1 MEKKI
6 VLVDLNFDS
15 LKLFL
20 KQSVGVEEKKV
31 NMRSQQIFS
40 SVYQRGI
47 KNFENLT
54 TIPLDLR
61 KKLSQTISFYESKI
75 VETHNST
82 DGTIKFLIELS
93 DGNKVE
99 CVYIPEKTRGTI
111 CVSSQVGCSLT
122 CSFCRSGTQPLVKNL
137 TAGEIISQIML
148 VKDKLKD
155 WGEQKIIS
163 NIVFM
168 GQGEPL
174 INMTNL
180 KTAIQILKDKNGLNY
195 GNKKITVSTS
205 GIANK
210 IPEAANEIGTYLA
223 LSLHAPN
230 DKLRE
235 EIMPINK
242 KFKIKDL
249 IKQLKYYTSI
259 VKEPIFLEYVMLK
272 GVNDSEECARQLVKL
287 MAQFP
292 SKINLIE
299 FNSWPGV
306 KFQPTDRKDIE
317 KFSKYIQNKGYMS
330 FIRRSRGDDV
340 LAACGQ
346 LRTVSEKKKLSQQE
360 G

>member
-1 MEKKI
+1 MKQN
-6 VLVDLNFDS
+6 LLDLNYED
-15 LKLFL
+15 LKSFL
-20 KQSVGVEEKKV
+20 NLKVGVEEKKL
-31 NMRSQQIFS
+31 NMRAQQIFNA
-40 SVYQRGI
+40 VYQKGL
-47 KNFENLT
+47 KNFSNLT
-54 TIPLDLR
+54 TIPLELR
-61 KKLSQTISFYESKI
+61 QKLEKTISFNDTKI
-75 VETHNST
+75 VKSYVSKDRTQ
-82 DGTIKFLIELS
+82 KFLVELS

-122 CSFCRSGTQPLVKNL
+122 CTFCRSGTQKLVKNL
-137 TAGEIISQIML
+137 SASEIIGQIIL
-148 VKDKLKD
+148 VKNKLRD
-155 WGEQKIIS
+155 WSDQKIVS

-174 INMTNL
+174 INLKNL
-180 KTAIQILKDKNGLNY
+180 KKSIQILKDKNGLNY

-210 IPEAANEIGTYLA
+210 IPEAADEIGTYLA

-242 KFKIKDL
+242 KFNIQNL
-249 IKQLKYYTSI
+249 IRQLKYYTSV

-272 GVNDSEECARQLVKL
+272 GINDSEECAKQLVKL

-292 SKINLIE
+292 SKVNLIE
-299 FNSWPGV
+299 FNRWPGV
-306 KFQPTDRKDIE
+306 KFEPTERKDIE
-317 KFSKYIQNKGYMS
+317 KFSKYIQDKGFMS

-346 LRTVSEKKKLSQQE
+346 LRTESQKRKNT
-360 G
+360 

>member
-1 MEKKI
+1 MKQNLLDLNYEDLKSFLGKKIGVEKK
-6 VLVDLNFDS
+6 
-15 LKLFL
+15 KL
-20 KQSVGVEEKKV
+20 
-31 NMRSQQIFS
+31 NMRTQQIFS
-40 SVYQRGI
+40 AVYQKGLNDFH
-47 KNFENLT
+47 KFT
-54 TIPLDLR
+54 TIPIDLR
-61 KKLSQTISFYESKI
+61 EKLSKNISFNNSKI
-75 VETHNST
+75 IETHESS
-82 DGTIKFLIELS
+82 DGTLKFLVELF
-93 DGNKVE
+93 DGNKIE
-99 CVYIPEKTRGTI
+99 CVYIPEKTRGTV

-122 CSFCRSGTQPLVKNL
+122 CTFCRSGTQRLVKNL
-137 TAGEIISQIML
+137 SASEIVSQIIL

-155 WGEQKIIS
+155 WGDRKIVS

-174 INMTNL
+174 LNKNL
-180 KTAIQILKDKNGLNY
+180 KKAVAILKDKHGLNY

-205 GIANK
+205 GIATQ
-210 IPEAANEIGTYLA
+210 IVEAANEIGTYLA

-249 IKQLKYYTSI
+249 IKQLKYYTSV

-272 GVNDSEECARQLVKL
+272 GVNDSIDCAKQLVKL

-292 SKINLIE
+292 CKVNLIE

-306 KFQPTDRKDIE
+306 KFEPTERKDIE
-317 KFSKYIQNKGYMS
+317 KFSRYIQDKGYMS

-346 LRTVSEKKKLSQQE
+346 LRTESEKKSKINC
-360 G
+360 

>member
-1 MEKKI
+1 MLSKQNLFDLDYEGLKSFLSKKI
-6 VLVDLNFDS
+6 GIEQR
-15 LKLFL
+15 KL
-20 KQSVGVEEKKV
+20 
-31 NMRSQQIFS
+31 NMRTQQIFTA
-40 SVYQRGI
+40 VYQKGLN
-47 KNFENLT
+47 NFRDLT
-54 TIPLDLR
+54 TIPLELR
-61 KKLSQTISFYESKI
+61 KKLEDNISFNNSKI
-75 VETHNST
+75 IKEHISE
-82 DGTIKFLIELS
+82 DGTLKFLIELF

-122 CSFCRSGTQPLVKNL
+122 CTFCRSGTQKLVKNL
-137 TAGEIISQIML
+137 SASEILSQVML
-148 VKDKLKD
+148 VKNKLKD
-155 WGEQKIIS
+155 WGEQKKIS

-174 INMTNL
+174 INMKNL
-180 KTAIQILKDKNGLNY
+180 KTTIKILKNKNGLNY

-210 IPEAANEIGTYLA
+210 ISEAADEIGTYLA

-242 KFKIKDL
+242 KFKLKDL
-249 IKQLKYYTSI
+249 IEQLKYYTSV

-272 GVNDSEECARQLVKL
+272 GVNDTEQCAKQLVKL
-287 MAQFP
+287 MSQFP
-292 SKINLIE
+292 SKVNLIE

-306 KFQPTDRKDIE
+306 KFQPTKRNEIE
-317 KFSKYIQNKGYMS
+317 KFSKYIQDKGYMS

-346 LRTVSEKKKLSQQE
+346 LRTESKKKINN
-360 G
+360 

>member
-1 MEKKI
+1 METQKNLLDLDFLALKSLLNEKI
-6 VLVDLNFDS
+6 
-15 LKLFL
+15 
-20 KQSVGVEEKKV
+20 GIEEKKL
-31 NMRSQQIFS
+31 NMRAQQIYNA
-40 SVYQRGI
+40 VYQKGLNSF
-47 KNFENLT
+47 KNLT
-54 TIPLDLR
+54 TMPLDLR
-61 KKLSQTISFYESKI
+61 DKLDENISFNKSKI
-75 VETHNST
+75 VETHTSS
-82 DGTIKFLIELS
+82 DGTLKFLIELP
-93 DGNKVE
+93 DRNKVE

-122 CSFCRSGTQPLVKNL
+122 CTFCRSGTQKLVKNL
-137 TAGEIISQIML
+137 SVSEIVGQVML

-155 WGEQKIIS
+155 WGDQKIIS

-174 INMTNL
+174 INIKNL
-180 KTAIQILKDKNGLNY
+180 KIAIRILKDKKGLNY

-242 KFKIKDL
+242 KFKLKDL
-249 IKQLKYYTSI
+249 IEQLKYYTSV

-272 GVNDSEECARQLVKL
+272 GVNDTEKCAKELVKL

-292 SKINLIE
+292 SKVNLIE

-306 KFQPTDRKDIE
+306 KFQPTERKDIE
-317 KFSKYIQNKGYMS
+317 KFSKFIQEKGYMS

-346 LRTVSEKKKLSQQE
+346 LRTESEKIKI
-360 G
+360 

>member
-1 MEKKI
+1 MKQN
-6 VLVDLNFDS
+6 LLDLNYED
-15 LKLFL
+15 LKFFL
-20 KQSVGVEEKKV
+20 NSKIGIEEKKL
-31 NMRSQQIFS
+31 NMRAQQIFTA
-40 SVYQRGI
+40 VYQKGLSD
-47 KNFENLT
+47 FSQLT
-54 TIPLDLR
+54 TIPIELR
-61 KKLSQTISFYESKI
+61 KELDENISFNNSKI
-75 VETHNST
+75 VETHEST
-82 DGTIKFLIELS
+82 DGTLKFLVELF

-122 CSFCRSGTQPLVKNL
+122 CTFCRSGTQRLVKNL
-137 TAGEIISQIML
+137 SAAEIVSQIML

-155 WGEQKIIS
+155 WGDQKIVS

-174 INMTNL
+174 INIKNL
-180 KTAIQILKDKNGLNY
+180 KTAVQILKDKKGLNY

-210 IPEAANEIGTYLA
+210 IPEAADEIGTYLA

-230 DKLRE
+230 DELRE

-249 IKQLKYYTSI
+249 IQQLKYYTSV

-272 GVNDSEECARQLVKL
+272 GVNDTEDCAKQLVKI

-292 SKINLIE
+292 SKVNLIE

-306 KFQPTDRKDIE
+306 KFQPTERKDIE
-317 KFSKYIQNKGYMS
+317 KFSKFIQDKGYMS

-346 LRTVSEKKKLSQQE
+346 LRTESEKKSKPN
-360 G
+360 

>member
-1 MEKKI
+1 MKQNLLDLNYEDLKSFLNLKIGIDEKK
-6 VLVDLNFDS
+6 L
-15 LKLFL
+15 
-20 KQSVGVEEKKV
+20 
-31 NMRSQQIFS
+31 NMRAQQIFTA
-40 SVYQRGI
+40 VYQKGL
-47 KNFENLT
+47 NDFNQLT
-54 TIPLDLR
+54 TMPLELR
-61 KKLSQTISFYESKI
+61 EVLKKNISFNDSKI
-75 VETHNST
+75 VETHQST
-82 DGTIKFLIELS
+82 DGTIKFLVQLY

-122 CSFCRSGTQPLVKNL
+122 CSFCRSGTQKLVKNL
-137 TAGEIISQIML
+137 STSEIVSQIML
-148 VKDKLKD
+148 VKETLKD
-155 WGEQKIIS
+155 WGDQKIVS

-174 INMTNL
+174 INMKNL
-180 KTAIQILKDKNGLNY
+180 KTAIQIIKDKKGLNY

-210 IPEAANEIGTYLA
+210 ISEAADEIGTYLA

-249 IKQLKYYTSI
+249 VHQLKYYTSV

-272 GVNDSEECARQLVKL
+272 GVNDTEECAKQLVKL

-292 SKINLIE
+292 SKVNLIE

-306 KFQPTDRKDIE
+306 KFEPTERKEIE
-317 KFSKYIQNKGYMS
+317 KFSKYIQDKGYMS

-346 LRTVSEKKKLSQQE
+346 LRTESQKRKNI
-360 G
+360 

>member
-1 MEKKI
+1 MKQN
-6 VLVDLNFDS
+6 LLDLNYED
-15 LKLFL
+15 LKSFL
-20 KQSVGVEEKKV
+20 NSKIGVEEKKL
-31 NMRSQQIFS
+31 NMRTQQIFTA
-40 SVYQRGI
+40 VYQKGL
-47 KNFENLT
+47 NDFNNLT

-61 KKLSQTISFYESKI
+61 QKLEKNISLNDTKI
-75 VETHNST
+75 IEVHKSA
-82 DGTIKFLIELS
+82 DGTQKFLVELS

-122 CSFCRSGTQPLVKNL
+122 CTFCRSGTQKLVKNL
-137 TAGEIISQIML
+137 SASEIIGQIIL
-148 VKDKLKD
+148 VKNKLED
-155 WGEQKIIS
+155 WSDQKILS
-163 NIVFM
+163 NVVFM

-174 INMTNL
+174 INLKNL
-180 KTAIQILKDKNGLNY
+180 KKSIQILKDKNGLNY

-210 IPEAANEIGTYLA
+210 IPEAADEIGTYLA

-249 IKQLKYYTSI
+249 IQQLKYYTSV

-272 GVNDSEECARQLVKL
+272 GVNDSEDCAKQLVKL

-292 SKINLIE
+292 SKVNLIE

-317 KFSKYIQNKGYMS
+317 KFSKYIQDKGYMS

-346 LRTVSEKKKLSQQE
+346 LRTESQKRKNI
-360 G
+360 

>member
-1 MEKKI
+1 MKQNI
-6 VLVDLNFDS
+6 LDLNFDD
-15 LKLFL
+15 LKFFL
-20 KQSVGVEEKKV
+20 NKKIGIEEKKL
-31 NMRSQQIFS
+31 NMRAQQIFTAI
-40 SVYQRGI
+40 YQKGLNDFN
-47 KNFENLT
+47 KLT
-54 TIPLDLR
+54 TIPLELR
-61 KKLSQTISFYESKI
+61 KQLQKNISFNDTKI
-75 VETHNST
+75 VKTHIST
-82 DGTIKFLIELS
+82 DGTRKYLVELN

-122 CSFCRSGTQPLVKNL
+122 CSFCRSGTQKLVKNL
-137 TAGEIISQIML
+137 STSEIISQIIH
-148 VKDKLKD
+148 VKNTLKD
-155 WGEQKIIS
+155 WGDQKIVS

-168 GQGEPL
+168 GMGEPL
-174 INMTNL
+174 INIKNL
-180 KTAIQILKDKNGLNY
+180 KKAVQIIKDKGGLNY
-195 GNKKITVSTS
+195 GNKKITISTS
-205 GIANK
+205 GIASK
-210 IPEAANEIGTYLA
+210 ISEAAHEIGTYLA

-249 IKQLKYYTSI
+249 IQQLKYYTSI

-272 GVNDSEECARQLVKL
+272 GVNDTEECAKQLVKL

-292 SKINLIE
+292 SKVNLIE

-306 KFQPTDRKDIE
+306 KFEPTERKDIE
-317 KFSKYIQNKGYMS
+317 KFSKYIQTRGYMS

-346 LRTVSEKKKLSQQE
+346 LRTLENAKAP
-360 G
+360 

>member
-1 MEKKI
+1 MKQN
-6 VLVDLNFDS
+6 LLDLNYED
-15 LKLFL
+15 LKSFL
-20 KQSVGVEEKKV
+20 NSKIGVEEKKL
-31 NMRSQQIFS
+31 NMRAQQIFTA
-40 SVYQRGI
+40 VYQKGL
-47 KNFENLT
+47 NDFSNLT
-54 TIPLDLR
+54 TIPLELR
-61 KKLSQTISFYESKI
+61 QKLEKTISFNDTKI
-75 VETHNST
+75 VKSYLST
-82 DGTIKFLIELS
+82 DGTQKFLVELS

-122 CSFCRSGTQPLVKNL
+122 CTFCRSGTQKLVKNL
-137 TAGEIISQIML
+137 SASEIIGQIIL
-148 VKDKLKD
+148 VKNKLRD
-155 WGEQKIIS
+155 WSDQKIVS

-174 INMTNL
+174 INLKNL
-180 KTAIQILKDKNGLNY
+180 KKSIQILKNKNGLNY

-210 IPEAANEIGTYLA
+210 IPEAADEIGTYLA

-235 EIMPINK
+235 EIMPINR

-249 IKQLKYYTSI
+249 IKQLKYYTSV

-272 GVNDSEECARQLVKL
+272 GINDSEECAKQLVKL

-292 SKINLIE
+292 SKVNLIE
-299 FNSWPGV
+299 FNTWPGV
-306 KFQPTDRKDIE
+306 KFEPTERKDIE
-317 KFSKYIQNKGYMS
+317 KFSKYIQDKGFMS

-346 LRTVSEKKKLSQQE
+346 LRTQSQKEKILR
-360 G
+360 

>member
-1 MEKKI
+1 MKQN
-6 VLVDLNFDS
+6 LLDLNYED
-15 LKLFL
+15 LKSFL
-20 KQSVGVEEKKV
+20 NSKIGIEEKKL
-31 NMRSQQIFS
+31 NMRAQQIFTA
-40 SVYQRGI
+40 VYQKGLSD
-47 KNFENLT
+47 FSQLT
-54 TIPLDLR
+54 TIPIELR
-61 KKLSQTISFYESKI
+61 KELDKNISFNNSKI
-75 VETHNST
+75 VETHEST
-82 DGTIKFLIELS
+82 DGTLKFLVELF

-122 CSFCRSGTQPLVKNL
+122 CTFCRSGTQRLVKNL
-137 TAGEIISQIML
+137 SAAEIVSQIML

-155 WGEQKIIS
+155 WGDQKIVS

-174 INMTNL
+174 INIKNL
-180 KTAIQILKDKNGLNY
+180 KTAVQILKDKKGLNY

-210 IPEAANEIGTYLA
+210 IPEAADEIGTYLA

-230 DKLRE
+230 DELRE

-249 IKQLKYYTSI
+249 IQQLKYYTSV

-272 GVNDSEECARQLVKL
+272 GVNDTENCAKQLVKI

-292 SKINLIE
+292 SKVNLIE

-306 KFQPTDRKDIE
+306 KFQPTERKDIE
-317 KFSKYIQNKGYMS
+317 KFSKFIQDKGYMS

-346 LRTVSEKKKLSQQE
+346 LRTESIKKNN
-360 G
+360 

>member
-1 MEKKI
+1 MKQN
-6 VLVDLNFDS
+6 LLDLNYED
-15 LKLFL
+15 LKSFL
-20 KQSVGVEEKKV
+20 NSKLGIEEKKL
-31 NMRSQQIFS
+31 NMRAQQIFTA
-40 SVYQRGI
+40 VYQKGLN
-47 KNFENLT
+47 NFNQLT
-54 TIPLDLR
+54 TIPIELR
-61 KKLSQTISFYESKI
+61 EILEKNISFNSSKI
-75 VETHNST
+75 VKTHKST
-82 DGTIKFLIELS
+82 DGTLKFLVELF

-122 CSFCRSGTQPLVKNL
+122 CTFCRSGTQKLVKNL
-137 TAGEIISQIML
+137 SASEIISQIML
-148 VKDKLKD
+148 VKEKLKD
-155 WGEQKIIS
+155 WGDQKKVS

-174 INMTNL
+174 INMQNL
-180 KTAIQILKDKNGLNY
+180 KIAIQILKDKKGLNY

-205 GIANK
+205 GIDIK
-210 IPEAANEIGTYLA
+210 IPEAADEIGTYLA

-249 IKQLKYYTSI
+249 IQQLKYYTSV

-272 GVNDSEECARQLVKL
+272 GVNDTEDCAKQLVKL
-287 MAQFP
+287 MSQFP
-292 SKINLIE
+292 SKVNLIE

-306 KFQPTDRKDIE
+306 KFEPTERKNIE
-317 KFSKYIQNKGYMS
+317 KFSKYIQDKGYMS

-346 LRTVSEKKKLSQQE
+346 LRTESEKKLKPN
-360 G
+360 

>member
-1 MEKKI
+1 MKQNLLDLNYENLKSFLSKKI
-6 VLVDLNFDS
+6 
-15 LKLFL
+15 
-20 KQSVGVEEKKV
+20 GVEEKKL
-31 NMRSQQIFS
+31 NMRTQQIFTA
-40 SVYQRGI
+40 VYQKGLN
-47 KNFENLT
+47 NFDELT
-54 TIPLDLR
+54 TFPLELR
-61 KKLSQTISFYESKI
+61 EKLKKNISLNDSKI
-75 VETHNST
+75 IETHESS
-82 DGTIKFLIELS
+82 DGTLKFLVELI

-111 CVSSQVGCSLT
+111 CLSSQVGCSLT
-122 CSFCRSGTQPLVKNL
+122 CHFCRSGTQKLVKNL
-137 TAGEIISQIML
+137 TASEIVSQIIL

-155 WGEQKIIS
+155 WGDQKIVS

-174 INMTNL
+174 INFFHL
-180 KTAIQILKDKNGLNY
+180 KKAIQILKNKNGLNY

-210 IPEAANEIGTYLA
+210 IQEAAEEIGTYLA

-230 DKLRE
+230 DELRE
-235 EIMPINK
+235 KIMPINK
-242 KFKIKDL
+242 KFKIQDL
-249 IKQLKYYTSI
+249 VKQLKYYTSI

-272 GVNDSEECARQLVKL
+272 GVNDTEQCAKQLVNL

-292 SKINLIE
+292 SKVNLIE

-306 KFQPTDRKDIE
+306 KFEPTERKDIE
-317 KFSKYIQNKGYMS
+317 KFSKYIQDKGYMS

-346 LRTVSEKKKLSQQE
+346 LRTTSVLKKNL
-360 G
+360 

>member
-1 MEKKI
+1 MKQN
-6 VLVDLNFDS
+6 LLDLNYED
-15 LKLFL
+15 LKSFL
-20 KQSVGVEEKKV
+20 NSKLGIEEKKL
-31 NMRSQQIFS
+31 NMRAQQIFTA
-40 SVYQRGI
+40 VYQKGLN
-47 KNFENLT
+47 NFNQLT
-54 TIPLDLR
+54 TIPIELR
-61 KKLSQTISFYESKI
+61 EILEKNISFNSSKI
-75 VETHNST
+75 VKTHKST
-82 DGTIKFLIELS
+82 DGTLKFLVELF

-122 CSFCRSGTQPLVKNL
+122 CTFCRSGTQKLVKNL
-137 TAGEIISQIML
+137 SASEIISQIML
-148 VKDKLKD
+148 VKEKLKD
-155 WGEQKIIS
+155 WGDQKKVS

-174 INMTNL
+174 INMQNL
-180 KTAIQILKDKNGLNY
+180 KIAIQILKDKKGLNY

-210 IPEAANEIGTYLA
+210 IPEAADEIGTYLA

-249 IKQLKYYTSI
+249 IQQLKYYTSV

-272 GVNDSEECARQLVKL
+272 GVNDTEDCAKQLVKL
-287 MAQFP
+287 MSQFP
-292 SKINLIE
+292 SKVNLIE

-306 KFQPTDRKDIE
+306 KFEPTERKNIE
-317 KFSKYIQNKGYMS
+317 KFSKYIQDKGYMS

-346 LRTVSEKKKLSQQE
+346 LRTESEKKLKPN
-360 G
+360 

>member
-1 MEKKI
+1 MEIKQN
-6 VLVDLNFDS
+6 LLDLNFED
-15 LKLFL
+15 LKSFL
-20 KQSVGVEEKKV
+20 GEKIGIEEKKL
-31 NMRSQQIFS
+31 NMRTQQIFTA
-40 SVYQRGI
+40 VYQKGLD
-47 KNFENLT
+47 NFEKLT
-54 TIPLDLR
+54 TFPIDLR
-61 KKLSQTISFYESKI
+61 EKLKKKISFNNSKI
-75 VETHNST
+75 IKTHEST
-82 DGTIKFLIELS
+82 DGTIKFLVELF

-111 CVSSQVGCSLT
+111 CISSQVGCSLT
-122 CSFCRSGTQPLVKNL
+122 CTFCRSGTQKLVKNL
-137 TAGEIISQIML
+137 SSSEIIGQIML
-148 VKDKLKD
+148 VKNKLKD
-155 WGEQKIIS
+155 WGDQKIIS

-174 INMTNL
+174 VNILNL
-180 KTAIQILKDKNGLNY
+180 KTAVQILKEKKGLNY

-242 KFKIKDL
+242 KFKIKEL
-249 IKQLKYYTSI
+249 IKQLKYYTSV

-272 GVNDSEECARQLVKL
+272 GVNDTEECAKQLVKL

-292 SKINLIE
+292 SKVNLIE

-306 KFQPTDRKDIE
+306 KFEPTERKNIE
-317 KFSKYIQNKGYMS
+317 KFSKYIQDKGYMS

-346 LRTVSEKKKLSQQE
+346 LRTESEKKSKPN
-360 G
+360 

>member
-1 MEKKI
+1 MKQN
-6 VLVDLNFDS
+6 LLNFNYED
-15 LKLFL
+15 LKSFL
-20 KQSVGVEEKKV
+20 NSKVGVEEKKL
-31 NMRSQQIFS
+31 NMRAQQIFTA
-40 SVYQRGI
+40 VYQKGLN
-47 KNFENLT
+47 NFSNLT
-54 TIPLDLR
+54 TIPLELR
-61 KKLSQTISFYESKI
+61 QKLEKTISFNNTKI
-75 VETHNST
+75 VKSYLSK
-82 DGTIKFLIELS
+82 DGTQKFLVELS

-122 CSFCRSGTQPLVKNL
+122 CTFCRSGTQKLVKNL
-137 TAGEIISQIML
+137 SASEIIGQIIL
-148 VKDKLKD
+148 VKNKLRD
-155 WGEQKIIS
+155 WSDQKIVS

-174 INMTNL
+174 INLKNL
-180 KTAIQILKDKNGLNY
+180 KKSIQILKNKNGLNY

-210 IPEAANEIGTYLA
+210 IPEAADEIGTYLA

-235 EIMPINK
+235 EIMPINR

-249 IKQLKYYTSI
+249 IKQLKYYTSV

-272 GVNDSEECARQLVKL
+272 GINDSEECAKQLVKL

-292 SKINLIE
+292 SKVNLIE
-299 FNSWPGV
+299 FNTWPGV
-306 KFQPTDRKDIE
+306 KFEPTERKDIE
-317 KFSKYIQNKGYMS
+317 KFSKYIQDKGFMS

-346 LRTVSEKKKLSQQE
+346 LRTESQKRKKT
-360 G
+360 

>member
-1 MEKKI
+1 MRQKLQNKVLLNDAKI
-6 VLVDLNFDS
+6 
-15 LKLFL
+15 
-20 KQSVGVEEKKV
+20 
-31 NMRSQQIFS
+31 I
-40 SVYQRGI
+40 
-47 KNFENLT
+47 
-54 TIPLDLR
+54 
-61 KKLSQTISFYESKI
+61 
-75 VETHNST
+75 ETHKSE
-82 DGTIKFLIELS
+82 DGTIKFLVELS
-93 DGNKVE
+93 DNNKVE

-122 CSFCRSGTQPLVKNL
+122 CTFCRSGTQQLVKNL
-137 TAGEIISQIML
+137 SAREIISQIIL
-148 VKDKLKD
+148 VKNKLKD
-155 WGEQKIIS
+155 WGDQKIVS

-174 INMTNL
+174 INLKNL
-180 KTAIQILKDKNGLNY
+180 KKAIQILKDKSGLNY
-195 GNKKITVSTS
+195 GNKKKLQFQLLELQI
-205 GIANK
+205 K
-210 IPEAANEIGTYLA
+210 YLRLLNEIGTYLA

-249 IKQLKYYTSI
+249 IQQLKYYTSV

-272 GVNDSEECARQLVKL
+272 GVNDTEECAKQLVKL

-292 SKINLIE
+292 SKVNLIE

-306 KFQPTDRKDIE
+306 KFEPTERKEIE
-317 KFSKYIQNKGYMS
+317 KFSKYIQDKGYMS

-346 LRTVSEKKKLSQQE
+346 LRTESQKRKNI
-360 G
+360 

>member
-1 MEKKI
+1 MKQNLLDLNYENLKSFLSKKI
-6 VLVDLNFDS
+6 GIEDK
-15 LKLFL
+15 KL
-20 KQSVGVEEKKV
+20 
-31 NMRSQQIFS
+31 NMRTQQIFTA
-40 SVYQRGI
+40 VYQKGLNDFN
-47 KNFENLT
+47 KLT
-54 TIPLDLR
+54 TIPKELR
-61 KKLSQTISFYESKI
+61 EKLSNDLSINSCKI
-75 VETHNST
+75 IETQSSS
-82 DGTIKFLIELS
+82 DGTQKFLIELI
-93 DGNKVE
+93 DGNKIE

-111 CVSSQVGCSLT
+111 CISSQVGCSLT
-122 CSFCRSGTQPLVKNL
+122 CHFCRSGTQRLVKNL
-137 TAGEIISQIML
+137 TPSEIVSQILL

-155 WGEQKIIS
+155 WGDQKIVS

-174 INMTNL
+174 INLHNL
-180 KTAIQILKDKNGLNY
+180 KMAIQILKDKNGLNY

-210 IPEAANEIGTYLA
+210 ISEAADEIGTYLA

-249 IKQLKYYTSI
+249 IKQLRYYTTI

-272 GVNDSEECARQLVKL
+272 GVNDTEECANQLVKL
-287 MAQFP
+287 MSQFP
-292 SKINLIE
+292 SKLNLIE

-306 KFQPTDRKDIE
+306 RYEPTKRKDIE
-317 KFSKYIQNKGYMS
+317 KFSKYIQDKGYMS

-346 LRTVSEKKKLSQQE
+346 LRTTSVLKKNSLK
-360 G
+360 

>member
-1 MEKKI
+1 
-6 VLVDLNFDS
+6 
-15 LKLFL
+15 
-20 KQSVGVEEKKV
+20 
-31 NMRSQQIFS
+31 MRAQQIFTA
-40 SVYQRGI
+40 VYQKGL
-47 KNFENLT
+47 NDFSQLT
-54 TIPLDLR
+54 TIPIELR
-61 KKLSQTISFYESKI
+61 KELHKNISFNNSKI
-75 VETHNST
+75 VETHEST
-82 DGTIKFLIELS
+82 DGTLKFLVELF

-122 CSFCRSGTQPLVKNL
+122 CTFCRSGTQRLVKNL
-137 TAGEIISQIML
+137 SAAEIVSQIML

-155 WGEQKIIS
+155 WGDQKIVS

-174 INMTNL
+174 INIKNL
-180 KTAIQILKDKNGLNY
+180 KTAVQILKDKKGLNY

-210 IPEAANEIGTYLA
+210 IPEAADEIGTYLA

-230 DKLRE
+230 DELRE

-249 IKQLKYYTSI
+249 IQQLKYYTSV

-272 GVNDSEECARQLVKL
+272 GVNDTEDCAKQLVKI

-292 SKINLIE
+292 SKVNLIE

-306 KFQPTDRKDIE
+306 KFQPTERKDIE
-317 KFSKYIQNKGYMS
+317 KFSKFIQDKGYMS

-346 LRTVSEKKKLSQQE
+346 LRTESEKKSKPN
-360 G
+360 

>member
-1 MEKKI
+1 MKQNLLDLNYENLKSFLSKKI
-6 VLVDLNFDS
+6 
-15 LKLFL
+15 
-20 KQSVGVEEKKV
+20 GVEEKKL
-31 NMRSQQIFS
+31 NMRTQQIFTA
-40 SVYQRGI
+40 VYQKGLN
-47 KNFENLT
+47 NFDELT
-54 TIPLDLR
+54 TFPLELR
-61 KKLSQTISFYESKI
+61 EKLKKNISFNDSKI
-75 VETHNST
+75 IETHESS
-82 DGTIKFLIELS
+82 DGTLKFLVELI

-111 CVSSQVGCSLT
+111 CLSSQVGCSLT
-122 CSFCRSGTQPLVKNL
+122 CHFCRSGTQKLVKNL
-137 TAGEIISQIML
+137 TASEIVSQIIL

-155 WGEQKIIS
+155 WGDQKIVS

-174 INMTNL
+174 INL
-180 KTAIQILKDKNGLNY
+180 KHLKKAIQILKNKNGLKY

-210 IPEAANEIGTYLA
+210 IQEAAEEIGTYLA

-230 DKLRE
+230 DELRE
-235 EIMPINK
+235 KIMPINK
-242 KFKIKDL
+242 KFKIQDL
-249 IKQLKYYTSI
+249 VKQLKYYTSI

-272 GVNDSEECARQLVKL
+272 GVNDTEHCAKQLVNL

-292 SKINLIE
+292 SKVNLIE

-306 KFQPTDRKDIE
+306 KFEPTERKDIE
-317 KFSKYIQNKGYMS
+317 KFSKYIQDKGYMS

-346 LRTVSEKKKLSQQE
+346 LRTTSVLKKNL
-360 G
+360 

>member
-1 MEKKI
+1 MKQN
-6 VLVDLNFDS
+6 LLDLNYED
-15 LKLFL
+15 LKSFL
-20 KQSVGVEEKKV
+20 NSKIGVEEKKL
-31 NMRSQQIFS
+31 NMRAQQIFTA
-40 SVYQRGI
+40 VYQKGL
-47 KNFENLT
+47 NDFSNLT
-54 TIPLDLR
+54 TIPLELR
-61 KKLSQTISFYESKI
+61 QKLEKTVSLNDTKI
-75 VETHNST
+75 VKSYVSKDRTQ
-82 DGTIKFLIELS
+82 KFLVELS

-122 CSFCRSGTQPLVKNL
+122 CSFCRSGTQRLVKNL
-137 TAGEIISQIML
+137 STSEIVSQIIL

-155 WGEQKIIS
+155 WGDQKIVS

-174 INMTNL
+174 INMKNL
-180 KTAIQILKDKNGLNY
+180 KTAIQILKDKKGLNY

-210 IPEAANEIGTYLA
+210 IPEAADEIGTYLA

-249 IKQLKYYTSI
+249 IQQLKYYTSV

-272 GVNDSEECARQLVKL
+272 GINDTEDCAKQLVKL
-287 MAQFP
+287 MSQFP
-292 SKINLIE
+292 SKVNLIE

-306 KFQPTDRKDIE
+306 KFKPTERKDIE
-317 KFSKYIQNKGYMS
+317 KFSKYIQDKGYMS

-346 LRTVSEKKKLSQQE
+346 LRTESQKRKST
-360 G
+360 

>member
-1 MEKKI
+1 MKQNLLDLNYENLKSFLSKKI
-6 VLVDLNFDS
+6 
-15 LKLFL
+15 
-20 KQSVGVEEKKV
+20 GVEEKKL
-31 NMRSQQIFS
+31 NMRTQQIFTA
-40 SVYQRGI
+40 VYQKGLN
-47 KNFENLT
+47 NFDELT
-54 TIPLDLR
+54 TFPLELR
-61 KKLSQTISFYESKI
+61 EKLKKNISFNDSKI
-75 VETHNST
+75 IETHESS
-82 DGTIKFLIELS
+82 DGTLKFLVELI

-111 CVSSQVGCSLT
+111 CLSSQVGCSLT
-122 CSFCRSGTQPLVKNL
+122 CHFCRSGTQKLVKNL
-137 TAGEIISQIML
+137 TASEIVSQIIL

-155 WGEQKIIS
+155 WGDQKIVS

-174 INMTNL
+174 INFFHL
-180 KTAIQILKDKNGLNY
+180 KKAIQILKNKNGLNY

-210 IPEAANEIGTYLA
+210 IQEAAEEIGTYLA

-230 DKLRE
+230 DELRE
-235 EIMPINK
+235 KIMPINK
-242 KFKIKDL
+242 KFKIQDL
-249 IKQLKYYTSI
+249 VKQLKYYTSI

-272 GVNDSEECARQLVKL
+272 GVNDTEQCAKQLVNL

-292 SKINLIE
+292 SKVNLIE

-306 KFQPTDRKDIE
+306 KFEPTERKDIE
-317 KFSKYIQNKGYMS
+317 KFSKYIQDKGYMS

-346 LRTVSEKKKLSQQE
+346 LRTTSVLKKNL
-360 G
+360 

>member
-1 MEKKI
+1 MEKQN
-6 VLVDLNFDS
+6 LLDLNYED

-20 KQSVGVEEKKV
+20 SEKIGIDDKKL
-31 NMRSQQIFS
+31 NMRTQQIFTA
-40 SVYQRGI
+40 VYQKGLD
-47 KNFENLT
+47 NFDNLT
-54 TIPLDLR
+54 TIPIELR
-61 KKLSQTISFYESKI
+61 QKLQNKVLLNDAKI
-75 VETHNST
+75 IETHKSE
-82 DGTIKFLIELS
+82 DGTIKFLVELS
-93 DGNKVE
+93 DNNKVE

-122 CSFCRSGTQPLVKNL
+122 CTFCRSGTQQLVKNL
-137 TAGEIISQIML
+137 SVAEIISQIIL
-148 VKDKLKD
+148 VKNKLKD
-155 WGEQKIIS
+155 WGDQKIVS

-174 INMTNL
+174 INLKNL
-180 KTAIQILKDKNGLNY
+180 KKAIQILKDKSGLNY

-249 IKQLKYYTSI
+249 IQQLKYYTSV

-272 GVNDSEECARQLVKL
+272 GVNDTEECAKQLVKL

-292 SKINLIE
+292 SKVNLIE

-306 KFQPTDRKDIE
+306 KFEPTERKEIE
-317 KFSKYIQNKGYMS
+317 KFSKYIQDKGYMS

-346 LRTVSEKKKLSQQE
+346 LRTESQKRKNI
-360 G
+360 

>member
-1 MEKKI
+1 MEKQN
-6 VLVDLNFDS
+6 LLDLNYED

-20 KQSVGVEEKKV
+20 SEKIGIDDKKL
-31 NMRSQQIFS
+31 NMRTQQIFTA
-40 SVYQRGI
+40 VYQKGLD
-47 KNFENLT
+47 NFDNLT
-54 TIPLDLR
+54 TIPIELR
-61 KKLSQTISFYESKI
+61 QKLQNKVLLNDAKI
-75 VETHNST
+75 IETHKSE
-82 DGTIKFLIELS
+82 DGTIKFLVELS
-93 DGNKVE
+93 DNNKVE

-122 CSFCRSGTQPLVKNL
+122 CTFCRSGTQQLVKNL
-137 TAGEIISQIML
+137 SAKREIISQIIL
-148 VKDKLKD
+148 VKNKLKD
-155 WGEQKIIS
+155 WGDQKIVS

-174 INMTNL
+174 INLKNL
-180 KTAIQILKDKNGLNY
+180 KKAIQILKDKSGLNY

-249 IKQLKYYTSI
+249 IQQLKYYTSV

-272 GVNDSEECARQLVKL
+272 GVNDTEECAKQLVKL

-292 SKINLIE
+292 SKVNLIE

-306 KFQPTDRKDIE
+306 KFEPTERKEIE
-317 KFSKYIQNKGYMS
+317 KFSKYIQDKGYMS

-346 LRTVSEKKKLSQQE
+346 LRTESQKRKNI
-360 G
+360 

>member
-1 MEKKI
+1 MKQN
-6 VLVDLNFDS
+6 LLDLNYED
-15 LKLFL
+15 LKSFL
-20 KQSVGVEEKKV
+20 SKTIGIEEKKL
-31 NMRSQQIFS
+31 NMRTQQIFTA
-40 SVYQRGI
+40 VYQKGLNDFN
-47 KNFENLT
+47 KLT
-54 TIPLDLR
+54 TIPLELR
-61 KKLSQTISFYESKI
+61 EKLKNHLSFSDSKI
-75 VETHNST
+75 IETHKSS
-82 DGTIKFLIELS
+82 DGTLKFLVKLF
-93 DGNKVE
+93 DGNEVE

-122 CSFCRSGTQPLVKNL
+122 CTFCRSGTQKLVKNL
-137 TAGEIISQIML
+137 STSEIISQIIL
-148 VKDKLKD
+148 VKDRLKD
-155 WGEQKIIS
+155 WGDQKVIS

-174 INMTNL
+174 INMKNL
-180 KTAIQILKDKNGLNY
+180 KNAIHILKDKKGLNY

-210 IPEAANEIGTYLA
+210 IREAADEIGTYLA

-242 KFKIKDL
+242 KFKIKNL
-249 IKQLKYYTSI
+249 IQQLKYYTSV

-272 GVNDSEECARQLVKL
+272 GINDTEECAKELVKL
-287 MAQFP
+287 MSQFP
-292 SKINLIE
+292 SKVNLIE

-306 KFQPTDRKDIE
+306 KFKPTERKDIE
-317 KFSKYIQNKGYMS
+317 RFSKYIQDKGYMS

-346 LRTVSEKKKLSQQE
+346 LKTESQKRKKY
-360 G
+360 

>member
-1 MEKKI
+1 MKQN
-6 VLVDLNFDS
+6 LLDLNYED
-15 LKLFL
+15 LKSFL
-20 KQSVGVEEKKV
+20 NSKIGVEEKKL
-31 NMRSQQIFS
+31 NMRAQQIFTA
-40 SVYQRGI
+40 VYQKGL
-47 KNFENLT
+47 NDFSNLT
-54 TIPLDLR
+54 TIPLELR
-61 KKLSQTISFYESKI
+61 QKLEKTVSLNDTKI
-75 VETHNST
+75 VKSYVSKDRTQ
-82 DGTIKFLIELS
+82 KFLVELS

-122 CSFCRSGTQPLVKNL
+122 CSFCRSGTQRLVKNL
-137 TAGEIISQIML
+137 STSEIVSQIIL

-155 WGEQKIIS
+155 WGDQKIVS

-174 INMTNL
+174 INMKNL
-180 KTAIQILKDKNGLNY
+180 KTAIQILKDKKGLNY

-210 IPEAANEIGTYLA
+210 IPEAADEIGTYLA

-249 IKQLKYYTSI
+249 IQQLKYYTSV

-272 GVNDSEECARQLVKL
+272 GINDTEDCAKQLVKL
-287 MAQFP
+287 MSQFP
-292 SKINLIE
+292 CKVNLIE

-306 KFQPTDRKDIE
+306 KFEPTERKDIE
-317 KFSKYIQNKGYMS
+317 KFSKYIQDKGYMS

-346 LRTVSEKKKLSQQE
+346 LRTESQKRKST
-360 G
+360 

>member
-1 MEKKI
+1 MKQNLLDLTYEDLKFFLNSKI
-6 VLVDLNFDS
+6 
-15 LKLFL
+15 
-20 KQSVGVEEKKV
+20 GIEEKKL
-31 NMRSQQIFS
+31 NMRAQQIFTA
-40 SVYQRGI
+40 VYQKGLSDF
-47 KNFENLT
+47 NQLT
-54 TIPLDLR
+54 TIPLELR
-61 KKLSQTISFYESKI
+61 KVLDKNISFNDSKI
-75 VETHNST
+75 TETHEST
-82 DGTIKFLIELS
+82 DGTLKFLVELL

-122 CSFCRSGTQPLVKNL
+122 CTFCRSGTQKLVKNL
-137 TAGEIISQIML
+137 SASEIVSQIIL
-148 VKDKLKD
+148 VKNKLKD
-155 WGEQKIIS
+155 WGDQKIVS

-174 INMTNL
+174 INMKNL
-180 KTAIQILKDKNGLNY
+180 KTAIQILKDKKGLNY

-210 IPEAANEIGTYLA
+210 IVEAADEIGTYLA
-223 LSLHAPN
+223 LSLHAPT

-235 EIMPINK
+235 KIMPINK

-249 IKQLKYYTSI
+249 IKQLKYYTSV

-272 GVNDSEECARQLVKL
+272 GVNDTEDCAKQLVRL

-292 SKINLIE
+292 SKVNLIE

-306 KFQPTDRKDIE
+306 KFQPTERKDIE
-317 KFSKYIQNKGYMS
+317 KFSKFIQDKGYMS

-346 LRTVSEKKKLSQQE
+346 LRTESEKKSKPN
-360 G
+360 